1 MNSPTAKWTKKQRE
15 SLARIKEM
23 RAQLDHA
30 EAKIRAGRMYAA
42 LLAFEHLDGMA
53 GAAANNIALETL
65 AGARRHY
72 DVFSIK
78 DKNGKHVEWGCF

>member
-1 MNSPTAKWTKKQRE
+1 MNSQSAKWTKKQRE
-15 SLARIKEM
+15 SLERIKEM

-42 LLAFEHLDGMA
+42 FRAFEHLKGMA
-53 GAAANNIALETL
+53 FGAASNIALETL
-65 AGARRHY
+65 AAARCHY
-72 DVFSIK
+72 DVISIK